1 MVKVPEYWIVKKG
14 RQWLMTTRHE
24 DLSSPKAHIWSIN
37 TYDAAKYEQI
47 RDAKRMAW
55 EVGGVVYRFIPATSR
70 VEQVTF
76 PLPEGAC
83 CDQCETYVPFDGKCR
98 NPESEYYG
106 ECVSCFEGL
115 CCEWREKHGRKGQTD
130 SKVDPGC
137 GPLERPGAGSG
148 RESLL

>member
-83 CDQCETYVPFDGKCR
+83 CDNCETYVPFDGKCR
-98 NPESEYYG
+98 N
-106 ECVSCFEGL
+106 
-115 CCEWREKHGRKGQTD
+115 
-130 SKVDPGC
+130 C
-137 GPLERPGAGSG
+137 GASY
-148 RESLL
+148 SF